1 MEVVTRS
8 GLTPSSVSLINLRT
22 VASIKLGSPHAA
34 LDTAVHN
41 IDCINTSQ
49 LVNEIL
55 ELEAELASLRGDVFV
70 PPPDDVVNAVD

>member
-1 MEVVTRS
+1 MLKRVV
-8 GLTPSSVSLINLRT
+8 GVSQDGVDEIIAVTSYGIHVLQPNLA
-22 VASIKLGSPHAA
+22 VALR
-34 LDTAVHN
+34 
-41 IDCINTSQ
+41 DCINTSQ